1 MSILHYEYRMKLVN
15 HLMIE
20 NTANKNQIF
29 FSFSINGRLLCLRY
43 LFVENLLELMA
54 FEYVRDVQHHS
65 IELVSRRNDEDCFDF
80 LNSNREYSLRFRLFE
95 YFSIRYILNMHL
107 FNDDRYICTC
117 MPSSF
122 FSLSVSFQ
130 CSAAHA

>member
-1 MSILHYEYRMKLVN
+1 MKLVN

-95 YFSIRYILNMHL
+95 YFSIRYK
-107 FNDDRYICTC
+107 
-117 MPSSF
+117 
-122 FSLSVSFQ
+122 
-130 CSAAHA
+130 